1 VKFSS
6 EDLLWMQQALE
17 LAKLGLGHVEPN
29 PLVGCVLVRDE
40 KLIAGGYH
48 AQFGGQHAERAA
60 IAAARNAGK
69 AASLVGCTAYV
80 TLEPCCHHGKTP
92 PCTDLLLEVGVK
104 RVVTAMLDPYPAVSG
119 QGVLQLQAAGVQVDV
134 GLERERA
141 QSLNAAYLK
150 RLRTGRPWVI
160 AKWAMSLD
168 GRIATASGHSQ
179 WISSETSRETVHQL
193 RSRVDA
199 IIVGRGTAEKDDPLL
214 TARLAGNA
222 QPARTALRVV
232 IDSKLSL
239 SPTSQLAQT
248 AKPYATLIWTGPCAS
263 SQNAETLQ
271 KLGVR
276 VERCGAQDNAE
287 RLDQLLQFLVREY
300 AATNVLVEGGGQL
313 LGSLFDLRQ
322 IDQCEVFIAPKL
334 IGGNGAISPIAGLGV
349 SHVPD
354 GPTCYDVS
362 WQPSGIDQH
371 LSCRLRWL

>member
-1 VKFSS
+1 
-6 EDLLWMQQALE
+6 MQHALQ
-17 LAKLGLGHVEPN
+17 LAKLGLGYVEPN
-29 PLVGCVLVRDE
+29 PLVGCVLVRDG
-40 KLIAGGYH
+40 KLIADGHH
-48 AQFGGQHAERAA
+48 AHFGGLHAERAA

-69 AASLVGCTAYV
+69 ASLLNGCTAYV

-104 RVVTAMLDPYPAVSG
+104 RVVAAMLDPYPAVSG

-134 GLERERA
+134 GLECEPA

-150 RLRTGRPWVI
+150 RIRSGRPWVI

-168 GRIATASGHSQ
+168 GRIATATGHSQ
-179 WISSETSRETVHQL
+179 WISSATSRETVHQL

-199 IIVGRGTAEKDDPLL
+199 IIVGRGTAENDDPLL
-214 TARLAGNA
+214 TARLVDNTR
-222 QPARTALRVV
+222 PARTALRVLV
-232 IDSKLSL
+232 DSHLSL
-239 SPTSQLAQT
+239 SPNSRLAQT
-248 AKPYATLIWTGPCAS
+248 AKQYPTLIWTGPSAD
-263 SQNAETLQ
+263 SQNGEPLQ

-276 VERCGAQDNAE
+276 VERCNEQDNAE

-313 LGSLFDLRQ
+313 LGSLFDLQQ

-334 IGGNGAISPIAGLGV
+334 IGGSGAISPIAGLGV
-349 SHVPD
+349 SQVPD
-354 GPTCYDVS
+354 GPICYDVS